1 MIRKP
6 LLLVSLIWALSLAAI
21 AQQPY
26 NFKNLA
32 GTAGE
37 MNEMRLP
44 DVQTLG
50 VKSKAAMLP
59 IRFKDGKATFDIPV
73 ETSDDLRLS
82 LLAPNSDEWKIV
94 VSNGANKKYKSSQ

>member
-6 LLLVSLIWALSLAAI
+6 LLLVSLILALSLAAI

-32 GTAGE
+32 GTAAE

-50 VKSKAAMLP
+50 VRSKAAMLP
-59 IRFKDGKATFDIPV
+59 IRFKMEKQHLIFRSKLPMICV
-73 ETSDDLRLS
+73 
-82 LLAPNSDEWKIV
+82 
-94 VSNGANKKYKSSQ
+94 